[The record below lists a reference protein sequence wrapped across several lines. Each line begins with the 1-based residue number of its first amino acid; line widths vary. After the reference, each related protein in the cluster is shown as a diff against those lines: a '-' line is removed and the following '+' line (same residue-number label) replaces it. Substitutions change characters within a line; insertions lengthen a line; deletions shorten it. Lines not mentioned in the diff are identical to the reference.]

1 MKDMS
6 QKSKI
11 ISFLVYGIVI
21 IGIIVTATI
30 GLNFDLKYQ
39 EAKRI
44 QLYIGKTFETSDVKQ
59 IAKEVLGNQ
68 KVDIQK
74 VEVYEDTASILA
86 KDITD
91 EQKKEIVNKVNEK
104 YSLELS
110 ADQIETVT
118 IPRTR
123 GRDII
128 KPYIMPFAIATIVI
142 LVYMAIR
149 YYKLGLVKTVAKA
162 LATLVLGQ
170 AFLLAIMAITRIPVG
185 RITIPLVLA
194 TFIATQLEM
203 TIQCEKLLKQS
214 KEEEK

>member
-1 MKDMS
+1 MKDSS

-21 IGIIVTATI
+21 IGIIVTATV

-44 QLYIGKTFETSDVKQ
+44 QLNIGKTFEISDIKQ
-59 IAKEVLGNQ
+59 ITKEVLGNQ
-68 KVDIQK
+68 KVYIRK
-74 VEVYEDTASILA
+74 VEVYEDTVSILA
-86 KDITD
+86 KDITN
-91 EQKKEIVNKVNEK
+91 EQKTEIVNKTNEK
-104 YSLELS
+104 YGLELS
-110 ADQIETVT
+110 ADQIEITT

-128 KPYIMPFAIATIVI
+128 KPYILPFAIATIVI

-149 YYKLGLVKTVAKA
+149 YHKLGIAKTVAKA
-162 LATLVLGQ
+162 LATLVLAQ

-194 TFIATQLEM
+194 TFVVTQVEM
-203 TIQCEKLLKQS
+203 TVQCEKLLKQS
-214 KEEEK
+214 KEEE